1 MKIKN
6 ISLKD
11 LAIYLSDYLSKNGID
26 TVLSGGACVSI
37 YTDNK
42 YISSDLDFVLVS
54 STDQKKLR
62 KVLEKIGFYEETR
75 QFKHK
80 DTEFFVEFLPPPPSV
95 GEDPVHE
102 ISKIKKGDLTLKL
115 LSPTDCVK
123 DRLAA
128 FYHWNDRQSLE
139 QAILVCIDNPV
150 DLKEVERWSKREGMS
165 DKLKIFRKQLKENP
179 HYLL

>member
-11 LAIYLSDYLSKNGID
+11 LAIYLSDYLSKKGID
-26 TVLSGGACVSI
+26 TILSGGACVSI
-37 YTDNK
+37 YTNNK
-42 YISSDLDFVLVS
+42 YISSDLDFVLFS
-54 STDQKKLR
+54 SADQKKLR
-62 KVLEKIGFYEETR
+62 KVLEKIGFYEENR

-95 GEDPVHE
+95 GDEPVNE
-102 ISKIKKGDLTLKL
+102 ISKIKKGNMTLRL
-115 LSPTDCVK
+115 LSPSDCVK

-150 DLKEVERWSKREGMS
+150 DLKEIERWSRMEGMS
-165 DKLKIFRKQLKENP
+165 NKLKVFRRQLKEK
-179 HYLL
+179 LKQM

>member
-1 MKIKN
+1 MKLKN

-11 LAIYLSDYLSKNGID
+11 LAIYLSNHLSKNEID

-42 YISSDLDFVLVS
+42 YISSDLDFVLFS
-54 STDQKKLR
+54 SADQKKLGSVFE
-62 KVLEKIGFYEETR
+62 KVGFYEENK

-95 GEDPVHE
+95 GEEPVKE
-102 ISKIKKGDLTLKL
+102 ISKIEKGGMSLKL

-123 DRLAA
+123 DRLEA
-128 FYHWNDRQSLE
+128 FYHWNDRQCLE
-139 QAILVCIDNPV
+139 QAILVCMDNPV
-150 DLKEVERWSKREGMS
+150 DLREVERWSRKEGMS
-165 DKLKIFRKQLKENP
+165 NKLKIFKKQLTET
-179 HYLL
+179 

>member
-1 MKIKN
+1 MKLKN

-11 LAIYLSDYLSKNGID
+11 LAIYLSSHLSKNGID

-42 YISSDLDFVLVS
+42 YISSDLDFVLFS
-54 STDQKKLR
+54 SADQKKLR
-62 KVLEKIGFYEETR
+62 SVLEKIGFHEENK

-80 DTEFFVEFLPPPPSV
+80 DTEFFIEFLPPPPSV
-95 GEDPVHE
+95 GEEPVKE
-102 ISKIKKGDLTLKL
+102 ISKIENGDATLKL

-123 DRLAA
+123 DRLAS

-139 QAILVCIDNPV
+139 QAILVCMDNPV
-150 DLKEVERWSKREGMS
+150 DLKEVERWSRKEGMS
-165 DKLKIFRKQLKENP
+165 NKLKIFKRQLT
-179 HYLL
+179 

>member
-1 MKIKN
+1 MKLKN

-11 LAIYLSDYLSKNGID
+11 LAIYLSSHLSKNGID

-42 YISSDLDFVLVS
+42 YISSDLDFVLFS

-62 KVLEKIGFYEETR
+62 SVLEKIGFYEENK

-95 GEDPVHE
+95 GEEPVKE
-102 ISKIKKGDLTLKL
+102 ISKIEKGDATLKL

-123 DRLAA
+123 DRLAS

-139 QAILVCIDNPV
+139 QAILVCMDNPV
-150 DLKEVERWSKREGMS
+150 DLKEVERWSRKEGMS
-165 DKLKIFRKQLKENP
+165 NKLKIFKRQLT
-179 HYLL
+179 